1 VVLLLV
7 LLVLVLVLVVL
18 LLTSTVLLRSLT
30 TKVLAIA
37 RTLTSLLAPR
47 IARPWLDARSFH
59 QASAGCYHLMLPH

>member
-1 VVLLLV
+1 MVL
-7 LLVLVLVLVVL
+7 LLVLVLVLVQVVL

-37 RTLTSLLAPR
+37 RTLTSLLAPQ
-47 IARPWLDARSFH
+47 IALPWLDARSFR